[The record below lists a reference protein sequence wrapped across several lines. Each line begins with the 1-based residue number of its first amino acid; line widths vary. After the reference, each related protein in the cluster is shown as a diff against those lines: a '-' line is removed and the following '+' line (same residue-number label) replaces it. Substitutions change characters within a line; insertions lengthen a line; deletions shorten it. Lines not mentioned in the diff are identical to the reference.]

1 MTKTAFDEKFI
12 RMTQAPVRGLILRMA
27 VPTIVSMLI
36 SAAYNMADTFFVGQ
50 LNNTSATG
58 AIGIAFPL
66 MSLLFS
72 SNMLM
77 QNISSALRASLLSM
91 ARQGIFFFPAILIL
105 PSILGLTGLQLV
117 QPAAD
122 LCAFLLT
129 IPLVGPV
136 LRDLKQREKEEAEFR
151 VPDTAGAVLFDTE
164 NV

>member
-1 MTKTAFDEKFI
+1 
-12 RMTQAPVRGLILRMA
+12 
-27 VPTIVSMLI
+27 
-36 SAAYNMADTFFVGQ
+36 
-50 LNNTSATG
+50 
-58 AIGIAFPL
+58 

-72 SNMLM
+72 SNMLL
-77 QNISSALRASLLSM
+77 QNIGSALRASVLSM

-105 PSILGLTGLQLV
+105 PRLLGLTGLQLV

-136 LRDLKQREKEEAEFR
+136 LRDLKQREKEEAGLR